1 MPGIQR
7 YKLISGDA
15 LLVRWGIWA
24 AAYEKYCGITFSRC
38 FIVIELKN
46 KHANWIIIIFIYLYF
61 IVVYFLFRIVSNG
74 ELAAVKEALL
84 IRIESNIHY
93 DKYIREKGTFL
104 RMHKIQDTNINSP
117 LVSFKTKIMH
127 RRKVLLKQSH

>member
-1 MPGIQR
+1 MPGFQR

-46 KHANWIIIIFIYLYF
+46 KQTCKLYYYFLFIYLYF
-61 IVVYFLFRIVSNG
+61 IVVYFLFRIVLNG
-74 ELAAVKEALL
+74 E
-84 IRIESNIHY
+84 
-93 DKYIREKGTFL
+93 
-104 RMHKIQDTNINSP
+104 
-117 LVSFKTKIMH
+117 
-127 RRKVLLKQSH
+127 